1 MYEKIFTEKL
11 NQLKENGQYRT
22 FININK
28 LNKEYP
34 KALHTDANRYKN
46 EVIVWCSNDYLGM
59 SQHPKVTS
67 VMKDAIDNYGAG
79 SGGSRNIGGTHQDY
93 PTLEANLANLHSKEA
108 GLVFPTGYTS
118 NDASIQT
125 LIKLLGDCVAFSDS
139 MNHASIIQGIING
152 KCEKYIF
159 KHNDFH
165 DLEKLLSSVDIS
177 RPKIVFFESVYSMDG
192 DVAPIK
198 EIVEMAK
205 KYDAL
210 TFLDE
215 VHATGIYGPNGSGVA
230 IAMGIADEITIIQGT
245 LAKAFGVIGGYVTGP
260 LWIIDAIRSFAS
272 GFIFT
277 TSLPPAIVAACNE
290 SLNHLMKSDKERQ
303 LLMQKTQ
310 FLRNIFKEHKIL
322 VMDCSTTHILPVK
335 IGCPEKCKSAA
346 NRLLQVYKQYIQP
359 INPPSVPAGT
369 ERFRINATPNHT
381 EEHMVYLAESMVEVF
396 KYYDIPLTNN

>member
-1 MYEKIFTEKL
+1 MYEQLFTDKL
-11 NQLKENGQYRT
+11 NGLKEKGQYRT

-28 LNKEYP
+28 LNNQYP
-34 KALHTDANRYKN
+34 RALYTSEAQSES

-59 SQHPKVTS
+59 SQHPEVTLA
-67 VMKDAIDNYGAG
+67 MKEAIDKYGAG
-79 SGGSRNIGGTHQDY
+79 SGGSRNIGGTHREY
-93 PTLEANLANLHSKEA
+93 PALEANLAKLHAKES

-125 LIKLLGDCVAFSDS
+125 LIKLLGNCVVFSDEL
-139 MNHASIIQGIING
+139 NHASIIQGIKNA

-159 KHNDFH
+159 KHNDYA
-165 DLEKLLSSVDIS
+165 DLESKLKAVSPE

-198 EIVEMAK
+198 EIVDVAR
-205 KYDAL
+205 KYNAM

-215 VHATGIYGPNGSGVA
+215 VHATGIYGPKGAGVA
-230 IAMGIADEITIIQGT
+230 SALGISDEITIIQGT
-245 LAKAFGVIGGYVTGP
+245 LAKAFGVIGGYITGP
-260 LWIIDAIRSFAS
+260 LDIIDAVRSFAS

-277 TSLPPAIVAACNE
+277 TSLPPAIVAACNA
-290 SLNHLMKSDKERQ
+290 SLSHLMNSDEEREK
-303 LLMQKTQ
+303 LLKNTDI
-310 FLRNIFKEHKIL
+310 LRRIFSDFGIS

-346 NRLLQVYKQYIQP
+346 HRLLHMHNQYTQP
-359 INPPSVPAGT
+359 INPPSVPIGT

-381 EEHMVYLAESMVEVF
+381 EDQMVHLAECLVEVF
-396 KYYDIPLTNN
+396 EHYEIPLEK